1 MEATMAITMGEMADC
16 LEFAARVRIALLQR
30 IFEKYSCLQKD
41 GGLGI
46 NGFVI
51 RGVVFHESGRE
62 TEKG

>member
-41 GGLGI
+41 GVLGI

-51 RGVVFHESGRE
+51 FLGGSVS
-62 TEKG
+62 